1 MYNRG
6 QAPRMNSGQ
15 AVILPILV
23 VLLIAF
29 TLAGRAA
36 RPALRDTQLARELQ
50 GSKRAGAL
58 ADAGAEDISY
68 RIRKAMQYGV
78 VEYVPLGDFFA
89 ITTVSTNPDGS
100 QKTVSG
106 LGSDGSN
113 TRQKTTN
120 LTKGDQVDFNYAVQ
134 AGNGGF
140 TMANTSSIKGNLYS
154 NGPVVGLNSTKI
166 YGSVVSA
173 GPTGLING
181 VHSTSTGYAHTITSA
196 TLDGSAYYQS
206 ISGSTVHGSSCPNS
220 YCYPGT
226 PDKPTTTFPISDAQ
240 IAEWEAQAE
249 AGGVYSGTCPYQ
261 ITTTVTIGP
270 MKIPCN
276 MEISNNATVTFAGMV
291 WVVGN
296 ISFKNSNSI
305 KLDPALGAKSIAIIA
320 DDPANRTTGST
331 VSIANSTTFQ
341 NSGVKGSFFFLISGN
356 TSSESGG
363 GTTAIDLSNSAT
375 GPVVLYSN
383 HGKISLGNNS
393 QLKSVTGHLISMSN
407 SAQLIYDDGL
417 ESALFDTGP
426 GGSWNV
432 VNWKET
438 Q

>member
-1 MYNRG
+1 MTPQCYARAMYNRG

-196 TLDGSAYYQS
+196 TLDGSAYYQR
-206 ISGSTVHGSSCPNS
+206 ISGSTVHGSLCPNF
-220 YCYPGT
+220 YCYPGN
-226 PDKPTTTFPISDAQ
+226 PDKP
-240 IAEWEAQAE
+240 
-249 AGGVYSGTCPYQ
+249 
-261 ITTTVTIGP
+261 TTTVTIGP

-432 VNWKET
+432 VNWKEK
-438 Q
+438 